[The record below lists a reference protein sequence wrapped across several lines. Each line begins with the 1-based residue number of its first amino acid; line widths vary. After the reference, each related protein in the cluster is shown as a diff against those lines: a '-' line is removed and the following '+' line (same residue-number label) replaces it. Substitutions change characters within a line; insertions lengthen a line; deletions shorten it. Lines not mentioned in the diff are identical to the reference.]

1 MCPALPHGGDCTDA
15 VGPARRTELRKDVHN
30 GGGQNVLIVGVG
42 GQGVLTASDILATVC
57 LDRGY
62 EVKKS
67 EVHGMAKRGG
77 VVYSHVRYG
86 SRISSPMIEPGD
98 SDVLLAFEPAE
109 ALRWSKYLK
118 PGGTLITNLRQRVPP
133 ASCLDRRPQAA
144 LRYPQEIQRSLRQ
157 QVGDVRVLDAESLAV
172 ELGNPKVSNTILL
185 GVLSNVCEFSPED
198 WTRAIEKSVKP
209 QARDVNR
216 RAFLAGRSMQFSDV
230 ADEPLECRNG
240 NAIAPFSI
248 PQIEIRETWCKGC
261 EICVVVCPQNCL
273 KMNDAKKAFVADA
286 SACIRCMLCEWLC
299 PDLAV
304 NVC

>member
-1 MCPALPHGGDCTDA
+1 
-15 VGPARRTELRKDVHN
+15 
-30 GGGQNVLIVGVG
+30 VLIVGVG

-57 LDRGY
+57 LAGGY
-62 EVKKS
+62 DVKKS

-77 VVYSHVRYG
+77 VVYSHVRYAPTVL
-86 SRISSPMIEPGD
+86 SPMIEPGE

-109 ALRWSKYLK
+109 ALRWSPYLK
-118 PGGTLITNLRQRVPP
+118 PGGTLITNLRQRVPS
-133 ASCLDRRPQAA
+133 ASCLDRSPRAE

-157 QVGDVRVLDAESLAV
+157 RVEDVRVLDAESLAM

-209 QARDVNR
+209 QAREVNR
-216 RAFLAGRSMQFSDV
+216 RAFLAGRELQFPAGEVGLPAPPPAVPV
-230 ADEPLECRNG
+230 APHVLPE
-240 NAIAPFSI
+240 
-248 PQIEIRETWCKGC
+248 IEIRESWCKGC

-273 KMNDAKKAFVADA
+273 KMDDAKKAFVVDN
-286 SACIRCMLCEWLC
+286 STCIRCMLCEWLC

-304 NVC
+304 NVR

>member
-1 MCPALPHGGDCTDA
+1 
-15 VGPARRTELRKDVHN
+15 VEN
-30 GGGQNVLIVGVG
+30 GRGQNVLIVGVG

-57 LDRGY
+57 LAGGY
-62 EVKKS
+62 DVKKS

-77 VVYSHVRYG
+77 VVYSHVRYA
-86 SRISSPMIEPGD
+86 STVLSPMIEPGD

-109 ALRWSKYLK
+109 ALRWSPYLK
-118 PGGTLITNLRQRVPP
+118 PGGTLITNLRQRVPA
-133 ASCLDRRPQAA
+133 ASCLDRRPQAE

-157 QVGDVRVLDAESLAV
+157 RVEDVRVLDAESLAM

-209 QARDVNR
+209 QAHEVNR
-216 RAFLAGRSMQFSDV
+216 RAFLAGREMQFPLTDLGLPTPRPPVPV
-230 ADEPLECRNG
+230 ANHMVPE
-240 NAIAPFSI
+240 
-248 PQIEIRETWCKGC
+248 IEIRESWCKGC

-273 KMNDAKKAFVADA
+273 KMNDTKKAFVADN

-304 NVC
+304 DVR